1 MKIEK
6 FLREDQINSICQ
18 ETENE
23 IFELISMELASNE
36 IYIEPDSELINDIL
50 KKMIRRIIIS

>member
-50 KKMIRRIIIS
+50 NKMILRIIIS